1 MSDRM
6 LKLRRLGEG
15 APLLCLNGL
24 TQTTANWTTAGRALA
39 ALGHG
44 VLLTDL
50 PGQAGTDP
58 LPSGTPQAQAEV
70 VWRWLDSLQVEH
82 LDLCGFSY
90 GGRVAL
96 QMAQAQP
103 TRVRKLVLTSTSL
116 GAGTVAKLVVQGWLE
131 AIDRGGLE
139 ALGWAAMPWIIGD
152 GLLRGVDPK
161 QMVQATV
168 RRNSMEGIRSLIQG
182 ILDDQAPELES
193 IMIETWVVA
202 GDEDRFALATE
213 QMRNAERLPN
223 GQFYSFAGLG
233 HAVPV
238 EDPKGFSE
246 VVSRFLRH

>member
-1 MSDRM
+1 MTDRM

-15 APLLCLNGL
+15 PPVLCLNGL

-50 PGQAGTDP
+50 PGQAGTEP

-70 VWRWLDSLQVEH
+70 VWRWLDTLQVEQ

-96 QMAQAQP
+96 QMAQVQP
-103 TRVRKLVLTSTSL
+103 ERVRKLVLTSTSL
-116 GAGTVAKLVVQGWLE
+116 GAGAVAKLVVQGWLE

-139 ALGWAAMPWIIGD
+139 ALGWAALPWIIGD

-168 RRNSMEGIRSLIQG
+168 RRNSTQGIRSLIQG
-182 ILDDQAPELES
+182 ILDDRAPELES
-193 IMIETWVVA
+193 IMIETLVVA
-202 GDEDRFALATE
+202 GGDDRFALATE

-223 GQFYSFAGLG
+223 GQFYSFDGLG

-238 EDPKGFSE
+238 EDPSGFSE
-246 VVSRFLRH
+246 VVSGFLRQ